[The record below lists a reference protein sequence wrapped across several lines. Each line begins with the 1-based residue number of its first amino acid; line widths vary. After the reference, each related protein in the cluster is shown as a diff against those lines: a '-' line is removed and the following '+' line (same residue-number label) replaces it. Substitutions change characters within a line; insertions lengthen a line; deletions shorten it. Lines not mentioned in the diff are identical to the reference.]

1 MRLFIAIPLP
11 ETILNSI
18 IKLQEPIRGIKWQK
32 KVEQMHLT
40 LRFLGETPQTE
51 LAGLQIELNTI
62 LMNRFT
68 IQIEGVGVFPHQR
81 SPRVIW
87 AGIRKSKPL
96 MELQQKVETRCRRSG
111 FKPEKRS
118 FKPHI
123 TFGRV
128 KKASAKQVQTFIEGK
143 KVNLLS
149 RQFNVTH
156 FNLYR
161 SDLNRSGAVHS
172 LIERY
177 LLSG

>member
-1 MRLFIAIPLP
+1 
-11 ETILNSI
+11 
-18 IKLQEPIRGIKWQK
+18 
-32 KVEQMHLT
+32 
-40 LRFLGETPQTE
+40 LGETPQSE

-81 SPRVIW
+81 SPRVVW
-87 AGIRKSKPL
+87 AGIRTSKAL
-96 MELQQKVETRCRRSG
+96 MKLQQKVETQCRRAH

-128 KKASAKQVQTFIEGK
+128 KEASPKQVQTFIESK
-143 KVNLLS
+143 KANLLS
-149 RQFNVTH
+149 RQLCVTR